1 MQQRTDFGL
10 RPALAALTFAASA
23 IALASASYAAP
34 AETCLGAPKGVAP
47 QGSHWYYRID
57 RPSSRRCWYLAEK
70 GQKVARRAA
79 PRPMPQA
86 EPDEET
92 ETARAPAASVPD
104 TPAANVP
111 PAPAAEPRP
120 VITTLVTR
128 NVSNT
133 EQIAQAQAPSTPDS
147 AQPSAAPNVVP
158 NGMATE
164 APPLAPEQAPSDQQ
178 AAPAVAEA
186 PAQQPAAAA
195 PAESN
200 AAASAMPTLKLLLGA
215 IALLGLLASV
225 GLFVMA
231 ALRRRNDVLNRWR
244 ETAALPFEESPET
257 AAEDSPAF
265 RPMPAPDAVR
275 QRDLDPMR
283 QHDDVDEILHR
294 LARRRRAA

>member
-1 MQQRTDFGL
+1 MQRRTEFGL
-10 RPALAALTFAASA
+10 RPAIAALTFAASA
-23 IALASASYAAP
+23 IALAPASYAAP

-79 PRPMPQA
+79 TRPMPQA
-86 EPDEET
+86 EPDEEVETT
-92 ETARAPAASVPD
+92 EAPATSVPD
-104 TPAANVP
+104 TPAANAP
-111 PAPAAEPRP
+111 PVPAAEPRP

-133 EQIAQAQAPSTPDS
+133 EQIAQAQAPAAPDLM
-147 AQPSAAPNVVP
+147 QPSAPQNVAPSTT
-158 NGMATE
+158 ATE
-164 APPLAPEQAPSDQQ
+164 APEQAPSDQQ
-178 AAPAVAEA
+178 ASPAVADT
-186 PAQQPAAAA
+186 PARQPAPAAAV
-195 PAESN
+195 ESN
-200 AAASAMPTLKLLLGA
+200 AATSAIPALKLLLGA

-265 RPMPAPDAVR
+265 RPMPEPDPVR
-275 QRDLDPMR
+275 QRDLDPIR

>member
-1 MQQRTDFGL
+1 MQRRTDFGL

-23 IALASASYAAP
+23 IALAPASHAAP
-34 AETCLGAPKGVAP
+34 AETCLGAPKDVAP

-57 RPSSRRCWYLAEK
+57 RPSMRRCWYLAEK

-79 PRPMPQA
+79 ARPMPQA
-86 EPDEET
+86 EPEEET
-92 ETARAPAASVPD
+92 ETAGAPAASVPD

-133 EQIAQAQAPSTPDS
+133 EQIAQAQAPAAPDLT
-147 AQPSAAPNVVP
+147 QPSAPQNVAPS
-158 NGMATE
+158 MTATE

-178 AAPAVAEA
+178 ASPAVADT
-186 PAQQPAAAA
+186 PARQPAAAA
-195 PAESN
+195 VEPN
-200 AAASAMPTLKLLLGA
+200 AATSAMPALKLLLGA

-265 RPMPAPDAVR
+265 RPMPTPDPVR
-275 QRDLDPMR
+275 QRDLDPIR